1 MAVRD
6 GSKVIKLTWYRD
18 EAARVSRIESANI
31 MKNRKL
37 VVSHNTTK
45 FDQLNKSIRFR
56 YIFRNIRIEL
66 PVVVIQVGHF
76 FLSAKLGKLAKLPV
90 ERLFNFKTNQIL
102 HILRLLAIK
111 SNLEII
117 SLSSCVANWATPKI
131 SSQPEIFSAKI

>member
-90 ERLFNFKTNQIL
+90 ERLFNFKTNQ
-102 HILRLLAIK
+102 
-111 SNLEII
+111 SNPAHFALI
-117 SLSSCVANWATPKI
+117 SHKI
-131 SSQPEIFSAKI
+131 